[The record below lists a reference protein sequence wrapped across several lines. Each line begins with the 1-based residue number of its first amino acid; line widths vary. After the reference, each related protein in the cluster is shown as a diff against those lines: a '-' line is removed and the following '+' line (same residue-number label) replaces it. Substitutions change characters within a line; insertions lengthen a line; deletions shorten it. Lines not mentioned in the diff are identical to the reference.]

1 MFKVLCSLAL
11 MLSTLVSVTHAAR
24 LEDEIQER
32 YKHVENIKTTFD
44 QVLTHRESGSVEKR
58 TGTLIFERPFHVRWE
73 SDSPNAELLVIS
85 ENEIWN
91 YLPDEEV
98 AYRYGAEVAYDS
110 QILVQ
115 VITGLAKLDK
125 DFEVKAIGMEEGSIA
140 LQLFPHEPR
149 PDLVEALLWVDNASK
164 LIKKVR
170 ILDFYGNSNELT
182 FTKLDINVE
191 LEDGL
196 FTFTPPEG
204 VEVED
209 ALKQEMLDREL

>member
-1 MFKVLCSLAL
+1 MLKIFCYITLFLCA
-11 MLSTLVSVTHAAR
+11 VASVTHAAR

-32 YKHVENIKTTFD
+32 YKNVDNIKTTFN
-44 QVLTHRESGSVEKR
+44 QVLTHRESGTVEKR

-73 SDSPNAELLVIS
+73 SDAPNAELLVIS
-85 ENEIWN
+85 ETEIWN

-125 DFEVKAIGMEEGSIA
+125 DFEVKAIGIEEGNIA

-149 PDLVEALLWVDNASK
+149 PDLVEALLWVDNDSK

-182 FTKLDINVE
+182 FTKLDINVK
-191 LEDGL
+191 LDANL

-204 VEVED
+204 VDVED
-209 ALKQEMLDREL
+209 ALQQEMLDREL